1 MAFLS
6 NVHSFRAVAILF
18 IVAGHCIY
26 LFEWQGNERT
36 EQLLKSVFQNGT
48 VLFVFV
54 AGFLFQHLS
63 GRFDYRKYLRSKLRN
78 VISPYVVVSL
88 PMILLQGVTG
98 RGSFDPAN
106 GIELPGMAAHVL
118 FNLLTGFHILPFWFI
133 PMISVF
139 YLLAPVLVAADRE
152 GRAYAFL
159 PVLLVM
165 TCFVHRPSQFTHVWH
180 SCLYFFPVYLFGM
193 WFSRY
198 RERLLAW
205 HDRWLAVVG
214 GIYLGLVALEVLGL
228 DRGGALYSRQIFST
242 EQGVFDTNAL
252 QKLVLCGLLLVV
264 LQRLD
269 RWVAPWLNRLADLSF
284 GIFFLHMYF
293 IQAYARLVLGEVFPA
308 GGVLRFLGLVGV
320 VVLLSMLCLE
330 IAKKVLGRQSRRV
343 VGS

>member
-1 MAFLS
+1 MFLS

-26 LFEWQGNERT
+26 LFEWQGAELTER
-36 EQLLKSVFQNGT
+36 LLKSVLQNGT

-88 PMILLQGVTG
+88 PMILLQWQTS

-106 GIELPGMAAHVL
+106 EIELPGLAAHLL

-139 YLLAPVLVAADRE
+139 YLLAPALLAADRD
-152 GRAYAFL
+152 GRAYVLL
-159 PVLLVM
+159 PVLLAT

-180 SCLYFFPVYLFGM
+180 SCLYFLPVYLFGM
-193 WFSRY
+193 WFSRH

-205 HDRWLAVVG
+205 HDRWLGFVG
-214 GIYLGLVALEVLGL
+214 AAYLGLVALEVVGL
-228 DRGGALYSRQIFST
+228 ERGGALYSRQIFST

-252 QKLVLCGLLLVV
+252 QKLVLCGLLLVL

-269 RWVAPWLNRLADLSF
+269 RWVAPLLTRLADLSF
-284 GIFFLHMYF
+284 GIFFVHMYF
-293 IQAYARLVLGEVFPA
+293 IQAYARLVLGEVFPP
-308 GGVLRFLGLVGV
+308 GDGLRYAGLVAV
-320 VVLLSMLCLE
+320 VVVLSMLCLLL
-330 IAKKVLGRQSRRV
+330 AKRILGRHSRRV

>member
-1 MAFLS
+1 MTFLS

-26 LFEWQGNERT
+26 LFEWQGAERE
-36 EQLLKSVFQNGT
+36 EQVLKSVFQNGT

-88 PMILLQGVTG
+88 PMILVQWLGG

-106 GIELPGMAAHVL
+106 GIELPGLAAHVA

-139 YLLAPVLVAADRE
+139 YLLAPVLLAADRD
-152 GRAYAFL
+152 GRAYVFL
-159 PVLLVM
+159 PVLLAM
-165 TCFVHRPSQFTHVWH
+165 TCFVHRPSHFTHVWH
-180 SCLYFFPVYLFGM
+180 SCLYFLPVYLFGM
-193 WFSRY
+193 WTSRH

-205 HDRWLAVVG
+205 HDRWLPFVG
-214 GIYLGLVALEVLGL
+214 GVYLGLVVLEVVGL

-242 EQGVFDTNAL
+242 EQGAFDTNAL
-252 QKLVLCGLLLVV
+252 QKLVLCGLLLVL
-264 LQRLD
+264 LQRFD
-269 RWVAPWLNRLADLSF
+269 RWIAPWLARLADLSF
-284 GIFFLHMYF
+284 GIFFLHLYF
-293 IQAYARLVLGEVFPA
+293 IQAYAQLVLGDVFPP
-308 GGVLRFLGLVGV
+308 GDVFRCLGLVAV
-320 VVLLSMLCLE
+320 VVLLSMLCLV
-330 IAKKVLGRQSRRV
+330 IAQKILGRYSRRV